1 MTMSDSLPVAVDVMG
16 GDFGPEIIVRGA
28 IQACNKLQ
36 IKVLLVGDENL
47 IRAEMAK
54 NTIDRPEMVSI
65 FNAPEFITMEDSPT
79 KAIRSKANY
88 SIKQAFQLVKEGQAQ
103 SVVSPGNT
111 GAMLAAG
118 LYVVGAIEGISRP
131 AIATLIPRADES
143 HPTVLVDSGANVQ
156 CHAEQ
161 FAHFAIMGK
170 FYSQALFNL
179 PEPRI
184 GILSNGTE
192 SSKGNDLSRASAYIL
207 SNIKDLNFIGFVEG
221 RHIPRDIADVV
232 VCDGFVGNIVL
243 KTMEGSVELV
253 VDSIR
258 RNVSE
263 SWRGKIGMYLA
274 KPIFKKLF
282 KEKLDPSS
290 YGGAPLLGL
299 NNIAIVCH
307 GSSNE
312 KAIFNAIR
320 VANQLYKAEI
330 ISKMTKSLVKIES
343 ILDDVSYEDGMWDR
357 ASGKFDIKKK
367 KSIVE
372 RS

>member
-1 MTMSDSLPVAVDVMG
+1 MTNSLPVAVDVMG

-28 IQACNKLQ
+28 INACNQLKISL
-36 IKVLLVGDENL
+36 ILVGHEEA
-47 IRAEMAK
+47 IKAEMS
-54 NTIDRPEMVSI
+54 RQEVLYPELISI
-65 FNAPEFITMEDSPT
+65 SNAPDFITMEDSPS
-79 KAIRSKANY
+79 KAIRSKVNF
-88 SIKQAFQLVKEGQAQ
+88 SIKQAFQLVKEGKA
-103 SVVSPGNT
+103 SAVVSPGNT

-118 LYVVGAIEGISRP
+118 LYVVGTIEGITRP

-156 CHAEQ
+156 CNAEQ

-179 PEPRI
+179 PNPRI

-192 SSKGNDLSRASAYIL
+192 SSKGNDLSRAAAYIL
-207 SNIKDLNFIGFVEG
+207 SNMKDLNFQGFVEG
-221 RHIPRDIADVV
+221 KHIPKDVVDVV

-253 VDSIR
+253 VDAIR
-258 RNVSE
+258 KNVDQSL
-263 SWRGKIGMYLA
+263 RGKIGMYLA
-274 KPIFKKLF
+274 KPVFKKLF

-312 KAIFNAIR
+312 KAIFNAVR
-320 VANQLYKAEI
+320 VASQLFQAEI
-330 ISKMTKSLVKIES
+330 IKKMTKSLVKIET
-343 ILDDVSYEDGMWDR
+343 LLEDVSYEDGMWDR
-357 ASGKFDIKKK
+357 ASGKFDLKKK
-367 KSIVE
+367 KEAGEV
-372 RS
+372 